1 MTLKEFCRFKR
12 VLNLELAR
20 ETGRD
25 PSRISMFLNGWI
37 TLPEGDARKI
47 ATFLGIT
54 EQEVKSNRVHES
66 RKKSG
71 RPA

>member
-1 MTLKEFCRFKR
+1 
-12 VLNLELAR
+12 
-20 ETGRD
+20 
-25 PSRISMFLNGWI
+25 MFLNGWI